1 LSIPLY
7 TTSRDVIGFPRS
19 EQPVISG
26 STIVGSVTPGPRGTY
41 AVYAD
46 IAAGN
51 SYNATTSPETW
62 QCNLAVQSQ
71 DGSQYSSAAPGY
83 ASTRGF
89 TTIGITGKA
98 YLSPNSKV
106 VIICHNDNQ
115 AHPVYNADVNLTVT
129 EEHSGFG
136 PAGRPARRHGLT
148 THGRITNRF
157 SKAVPPGSPAAPA
170 RTKGH
175 S

>member
-19 EQPVISG
+19 EQPVISY

-41 AVYAD
+41 AVTAD

-51 SYNATTSPETW
+51 SYNAVGSALAW

-71 DGSQYSSAAPGY
+71 DGSQYSSAAVGY
-83 ASTRGF
+83 ASTRGY
-89 TTIGITGKA
+89 TTIGITGRA
-98 YLSPNSKV
+98 FLSPNSKV
-106 VIICHNDNQ
+106 VIACHNDNH
-115 AHPVYNADVNLTVT
+115 AFTVYNADVDLTVT
-129 EEHSGFG
+129 EEHSGFA
-136 PAGRPARRHGLT
+136 PAGRPARRHGLL
-148 THGRITNRF
+148 THGRITNHF
-157 SKAVPPGSPAAPA
+157 SKAVPPGSPAVPA
-170 RTKGH
+170 HTKGH